1 MSLYIKEMDM
11 PKEGESIIMVLEPSG
26 KVISRLL
33 RDSGTKAIALA
44 DKQAVEIPTPHGR
57 IIDASELDKCW
68 EEKEDISEDVDY
80 KILYKCVLAI
90 SKYAPT
96 ILEAER

>member
-1 MSLYIKEMDM
+1 MSILIKGIDL
-11 PKEGESIIMVLEPSG
+11 PKNNPQTIVLDTDGKAYRKEGAEWI
-26 KVISRLL
+26 KYQ
-33 RDSGTKAIALA
+33 AI
-44 DKQAVEIPTPHGR
+44 QIYRPHGR
-57 IIDASELDKCW
+57 LIDASELDKCW

-96 ILEAER
+96 ILEAEE